1 VCGLTCC
8 PRIPKPK
15 SNDENAKCTKGCFEQ
30 EARKPGKKTKIWKE
44 GWREAARHPAPVFP
58 AFLPSKYF
66 PGFLASCF
74 KFPVVKQPILEVRGL
89 TIWRGETTILDD
101 LNWAVRSGEHWVI
114 LGANGS
120 GKTSLLSALTGY
132 LTPSDGTI
140 HVLGQE
146 FGESDWRE
154 LRQKIGMVSS
164 SVRQL
169 MHDEDTALEIVAGG
183 AKAEIGFWGDIPKGI
198 RAAARRVLKD
208 VEAGYIAGRPW
219 MVLSQGERQRVL
231 IARALMAK
239 PRLLILD
246 EPCAGL
252 DPVAREHFLAFVE
265 RMARSA
271 KAPAI
276 VLVTHHVEEITPA
289 FTHALL
295 LRAGRTAGVG
305 KLQSVL
311 TSAKLSEAF
320 DAKMKVGR
328 RAGRW
333 EVKLQRSH

>member
-1 VCGLTCC
+1 MST
-8 PRIPKPK
+8 
-15 SNDENAKCTKGCFEQ
+15 DCT
-30 EARKPGKKTKIWKE
+30 
-44 GWREAARHPAPVFP
+44 
-58 AFLPSKYF
+58 
-66 PGFLASCF
+66 
-74 KFPVVKQPILEVRGL
+74 PILDIRDL
-89 TIWRGETTILDD
+89 TIWRGNTTILDT
-101 LNWAVRSGEHWVI
+101 LSWTVLPGENWVI

-140 HVLGQE
+140 HLLGQE
-146 FGESDWRE
+146 FGSTDWRE
-154 LRQKIGMVSS
+154 LRQRIGMVSS

-183 AKAEIGFWGDIPKGI
+183 MRAEIGFWGSIPKSTRSAAQ
-198 RAAARRVLKD
+198 RALEQA
-208 VEAGYIAGRPW
+208 EATQIASRPW
-219 MVLSQGERQRVL
+219 GVLSQGERQRVL

-252 DPVAREHFLAFVE
+252 DPVAREHFLAFIE
-265 RMARSA
+265 RLALGA
-271 KAPAI
+271 QAPAI

-295 LRAGRTAGVG
+295 LRGGRANAAG

-311 TSAKLSEAF
+311 TSPRLSETF
-320 DAKMKVGR
+320 GVPMRVR
-328 RAGRW
+328 HRSGRW
-333 EVKLQRSH
+333 AVELIGN